1 MNERDARE
9 RSAQQRKHAIALA
22 KIDSVATRRAS
33 LKKQITGITTALNQP
48 HLSAEH
54 RSRLLAGKAE
64 LAAELHRLGL
74 PSERDNLQSRLD
86 EIEDQLANAKG
97 LASSKMLELIA
108 TREQLI
114 TDLER
119 FEK

>member
-1 MNERDARE
+1 MDLTKDEKERAARQRAFANRQAKAGGVDARRE
-9 RSAQQRKHAIALA
+9 YLRMALKALDDAIEKDPDSDLLKSQR
-22 KIDSVATRRAS
+22 T
-33 LKKQITGITTALNQP
+33 
-48 HLSAEH
+48 E
-54 RSRLLAGKAE
+54 LAG
-64 LAAELHRLGL
+64 ELHRLGM

-119 FEK
+119 FK

>member
-1 MNERDARE
+1 MDAMTEKERWAK
-9 RSAQQRKHAIALA
+9 QRAA
-22 KIDSVATRRAS
+22 ATRQAKAGSIEARRDYLSMA
-33 LKKQITGITTALNQP
+33 LKAMDEAIEKNPDSEVLKSQRT
-48 HLSAEH
+48 
-54 RSRLLAGKAE
+54 E